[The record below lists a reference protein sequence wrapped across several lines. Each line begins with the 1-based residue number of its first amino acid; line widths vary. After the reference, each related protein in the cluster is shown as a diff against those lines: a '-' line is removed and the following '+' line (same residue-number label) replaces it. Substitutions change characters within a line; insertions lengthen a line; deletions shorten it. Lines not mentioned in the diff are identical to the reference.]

1 VNHISVAMS
10 SGLDNM
16 FFSFLETLAAA
27 NNLLSCDGPVSIGEG
42 IRIEDYLRNRQM
54 QHRHELL
61 IGYRY
66 PPIHGRPLVEL
77 FDSTIIMA
85 DLDGICMQIAS
96 IQREHGDIELAS
108 AYQFIRQAL
117 ESYLDVLAEPE
128 TIEHKLCFM
137 MIPGRSFRIDPSQAF
152 KRIETFYLQLG
163 LPIVNS
169 VADLFAPSALE
180 LLDKIPKASNM
191 LIDEVLQIITANTSS
206 KSQLRVINELAQL
219 ID

>member
-1 VNHISVAMS
+1 MNHISVATP

-16 FFSFLETLAAA
+16 FFSFLDTLAAA
-27 NNLLSCDGPVSIGEG
+27 NNIRSCDGPVNIGEG
-42 IRIEDYLRNRQM
+42 IRIEDYVRNHQIH
-54 QHRHELL
+54 HRHEFL

-66 PPIHGRPLVEL
+66 PPVHSIPLVEL
-77 FDSTIIMA
+77 FDSTIILA
-85 DLDGICMQIAS
+85 DLDGICTQITS
-96 IQREHGDIELAS
+96 IQREHGGIELAS
-108 AYQFIRQAL
+108 AYQFVRQAL
-117 ESYLDVLAEPE
+117 EGYLAVLSEPI
-128 TIEHKLCFM
+128 TPEHKLRFM
-137 MIPGRSFRIDPSQAF
+137 MIPVRSFRIDPSQAF

-169 VADLFAPSALE
+169 VADSFAPSALE

-206 KSQLRVINELAQL
+206 EGQLRVIKELAQL